1 MHFIYLHGFG
11 SSAASFKAQLVR
23 AFIEQRV
30 EDSLFLIDL
39 PFSPEEAMSLIEAH
53 IASLKTDDWALIGS
67 SLGGFYS
74 TYLSEKYVKKGV
86 LINPAVKAQ
95 VLLRARL
102 GDNENYQTGDVFLLT
117 EAHLKQLQRL
127 YVEKLKQPANLL
139 LLTQTGDE
147 VLDYRQGVAYYQGS
161 EQVVIQGGNHGFDDY
176 ADYLE
181 ATFNFLKGRKHG

>member
-11 SSAASFKAQLVR
+11 SSASSFKAQLVKT
-23 AFIEQRV
+23 FIGRQAG
-30 EDSLFLIDL
+30 DSLFLIDL

-53 IASLKTDDWALIGS
+53 IRSLKTDDWALIGS

-74 TYLSEKYVKKGV
+74 TYLCEKYAKKGV

-95 VLLRARL
+95 MLLRARL
-102 GDNENYQTGDVFLLT
+102 GDNENYQTGDVFVLT
-117 EAHLKQLQRL
+117 GAHIKQLQVL
-127 YVEKLKQPANLL
+127 YVDELKQPENFL
-139 LLTQTGDE
+139 LLTQTEDE

-161 EQVVIQGGNHGFDDY
+161 EQIVIAGGNHGFDDY

-181 ATFNFLKGRKHG
+181 TTFNFLKGHKHG